1 MELGTSVAFDLVALV
16 EMLSV
21 LIHCLDED
29 FVKWVLYLGNRTVV
43 VVLIRLSFLVSCH
56 LELMLLKDRLD

>member
-1 MELGTSVAFDLVALV
+1 MAFDLVALV
-16 EMLSV
+16 EMLLV

-56 LELMLLKDRLD
+56 LELMLLKGQLD